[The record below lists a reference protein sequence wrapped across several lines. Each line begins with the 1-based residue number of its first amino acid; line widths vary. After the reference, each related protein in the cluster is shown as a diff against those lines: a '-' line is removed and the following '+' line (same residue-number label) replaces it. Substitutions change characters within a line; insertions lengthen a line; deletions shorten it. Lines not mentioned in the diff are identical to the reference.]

1 MKVFVNPGH
10 APGGV
15 PDPGAVGHGL
25 VEALVAEKIGR
36 RVALH
41 LREAGREVYCWQSD
55 KVGGGIGLSVT
66 AEANQ
71 WDADCFVSIHANSA
85 ADSFAHGVETFCY
98 SRGGAGEA
106 LAACI
111 QSQMVEALP
120 LADRGVKERPGLYVL
135 SHTEMPAV
143 LVEVGFLSNE
153 GDADLVKA
161 RWEDMAAAIARGVTD
176 WEQAV
181 YCDNDGYPD
190 DE

>member
-36 RVALH
+36 RVTLH
-41 LREAGREVYCWQSD
+41 LREAGLEVYCLQSD
-55 KVGGGIGLSVT
+55 NVGGGIGAPVC
-66 AEANQ
+66 AEANR
-71 WDADCFVSIHANSA
+71 WRADCFVSIHANSA
-85 ADSFAHGVETFCY
+85 ADNFAHGVETFCY

-153 GDADLVKA
+153 GDADLIKA

-176 WEQAV
+176 WELTTFFEH
-181 YCDNDGYPD
+181 PT
-190 DE
+190 